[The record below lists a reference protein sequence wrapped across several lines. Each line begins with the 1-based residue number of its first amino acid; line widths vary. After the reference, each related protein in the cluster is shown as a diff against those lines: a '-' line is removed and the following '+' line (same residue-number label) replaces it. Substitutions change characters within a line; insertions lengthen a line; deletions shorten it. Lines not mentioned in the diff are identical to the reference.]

1 MRGLTKRAGDSDPE
15 VAAALRIIS
24 AFDDLIAQQADL
36 DSFVRMAAELLDGD
50 VRVSDMWNDRSCGY
64 GRDGSPLEV
73 EAMPEGIL
81 GALPPYGAAIV
92 EGFLA
97 SSIQTAGGA
106 IGVSWATRPHL
117 EWTELDAVVI
127 ERLSASVAI
136 DSVQAHQQRLADQR
150 VDAHALIA
158 LVTSGLSEVDARL
171 ALRRAQL
178 PETGSLTAIHVS
190 SRLPAIG
197 PQVSG
202 RLVREILVDHQV
214 LARDAI
220 IGEAGLVV
228 AVADPGF
235 EVGLASIAES
245 DAAASMSLVL
255 GVGTPESP
263 FHLARSWERSIQ
275 ASILAPVAPQGTVI
289 CRHESLG
296 ALGLLAH
303 IPSEEVTQLED
314 VLVLRKVMTAEN
326 DDLRLLELYC
336 ESGSMR
342 PVAQAMHLH
351 HSSVDYRLKRL
362 ARDLGFDLGTSAGR
376 LRALLAVKLL
386 RIEMAREAL

>member
-24 AFDDLIAQQADL
+24 AFDSLVAQQSDL
-36 DSFVRMAAELLDGD
+36 EAFVRLAAELLDAE
-50 VRVSDMWNDRSCGY
+50 VNVSDMWNDRLSGFTA
-64 GRDGSPLEV
+64 GGAALQP
-73 EAMPEGIL
+73 EAAPEGIL
-81 GALPPYGAAIV
+81 GALPPYGAAV
-92 EGFLA
+92 VDGFLA

-106 IGVSWATRPHL
+106 IGVSWAKRPHR

-136 DSVQAHQQRLADQR
+136 DSVQVHQHQLADLR

-178 PETGSLTAIHVS
+178 PETGALTAIHVS
-190 SRLPAIG
+190 SRQPAIG

-202 RLVREILVDHQV
+202 RLVREILVDHHV
-214 LARDAI
+214 VAREAT

-228 AVADPGF
+228 AVADTGF

-245 DAAASMSLVL
+245 EVAASMALVL

-275 ASILAPVAPQGTVI
+275 ASILAPVAPERTVI
-289 CRHESLG
+289 CRYESLG

-303 IPSEEVTQLED
+303 IPSEEITQLED
-314 VLVLRKVMTAEN
+314 LLVLHKIMTAEN

-376 LRALLAVKLL
+376 LRALLAAKLL